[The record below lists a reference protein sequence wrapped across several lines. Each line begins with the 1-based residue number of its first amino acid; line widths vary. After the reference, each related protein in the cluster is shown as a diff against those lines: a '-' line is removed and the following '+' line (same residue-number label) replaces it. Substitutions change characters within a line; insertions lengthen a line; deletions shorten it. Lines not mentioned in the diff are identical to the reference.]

1 MIVAIVTLR
10 TCGTRG
16 SLGRAS
22 PLLALALVFAVV
34 AVAGSAGGRA
44 ASLAAST
51 VRINSGGAAYTTGDG
66 RAFSADVD
74 FTGGSTFTTA
84 AAISGTSDPTLY
96 QNERW
101 GNFSYAIPVT
111 NGTYDVTFHFV
122 ELYYTAGS
130 CIGKRIFSMDVLDTP
145 TSPDIA
151 NLDICAAAGGADR
164 ALVRTVQSVQVSD
177 GVLNIQSVYG
187 SADDPEVAAI
197 EVVPAS
203 SSSGPTVTA
212 TSPAGGA
219 TGVSTG
225 TTATATFSTAG
236 TVWRFSS

>member
-16 SLGRAS
+16 SLGRAN

-44 ASLAAST
+44 AALAAST
-51 VRINSGGAAYTTGDG
+51 VRINSGGGAYTTGDG

-101 GNFSYAIPVT
+101 GSFSYAIPVT
-111 NGTYDVTFHFV
+111 NGTYDVKLHFV
-122 ELYYTAGS
+122 ELYYAAPCS
-130 CIGKRIFSMDVLDTP
+130 GKRVFSMDILDTP
-145 TSPDIA
+145 TNPDIS
-151 NLDICAAAGGADR
+151 NLDICAAAGGPNT
-164 ALVRTVQSVQVSD
+164 ALVRTV
-177 GVLNIQSVYG
+177 
-187 SADDPEVAAI
+187 
-197 EVVPAS
+197 
-203 SSSGPTVTA
+203 
-212 TSPAGGA
+212 
-219 TGVSTG
+219 
-225 TTATATFSTAG
+225 
-236 TVWRFSS
+236 